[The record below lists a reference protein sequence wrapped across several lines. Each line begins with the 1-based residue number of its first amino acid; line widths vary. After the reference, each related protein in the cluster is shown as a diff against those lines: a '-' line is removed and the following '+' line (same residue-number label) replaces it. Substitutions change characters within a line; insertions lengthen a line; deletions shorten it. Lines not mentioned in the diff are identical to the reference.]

1 MDTWLTTIV
10 YGSIIYLTYKAN
22 IKIAELI
29 GRRIIERPP
38 EWSWVS
44 WQIYLIREAIK
55 PKSINMPLG
64 MWLIVIYFV
73 LGIITYFIF
82 EGIDFS
88 GVGRTPIKTSEW
100 NDYETLGV
108 MFLETITIF
117 FIFKKKVTG
126 FYLSILIIS
135 LYILFAVRSY
145 VSPPLNIEIT
155 IPNLINGLIFPII
168 MLRYMAK
175 NKGYFKPS
183 TS

>member
-1 MDTWLTTIV
+1 MDTWLTTII
-10 YGSIIYLTYKAN
+10 YGSIIYFTYKAN
-22 IKIAELI
+22 TKIAELK
-29 GRRIIERPP
+29 GRRIIERPA

-44 WQIYLIREAIK
+44 WQIYLVRESIK

-64 MWLIVIYFV
+64 MWLVVIYFG
-73 LGIITYFIF
+73 LGIITYFVF

-88 GVGRTPIKTSEW
+88 GVGRTPIKTSKW
-100 NDYETLGV
+100 HDYETLGV

-145 VSPPLNIEIT
+145 VSPPPNIEIT
-155 IPNLINGLIFPII
+155 ITNLINGLIFPII
-168 MLRYMAK
+168 MLRYMVK
-175 NKGYFKPS
+175 NKGYFKPG